1 VTRYAAFAGVAIAMA
16 ALAAEAQPSVGLPDA
31 RLRLLGST
39 PTTAYFLDLDSVA
52 GQGVVD
58 ARVYAVGQ
66 RYEQVLTWRV
76 DCTRRLQNVEG
87 GLTFRGDRPLL
98 ALPATSPATIAART
112 PAATLAEVVCDGVM
126 PARPTDVVGWQAA
139 RSRVRLRTVHAEA
152 PIEIPREP
160 VINFPPDLDPPVG

>member
-1 VTRYAAFAGVAIAMA
+1 MTRYAAFAGVAIAMA

-66 RYEQVLTWRV
+66 RYEQ
-76 DCTRRLQNVEG
+76 CSPG
-87 GLTFRGDRPLL
+87 GSTARGG
-98 ALPATSPATIAART
+98 SRT
-112 PAATLAEVVCDGVM
+112 
-126 PARPTDVVGWQAA
+126 
-139 RSRVRLRTVHAEA
+139 SRVV
-152 PIEIPREP
+152 
-160 VINFPPDLDPPVG
+160 